1 MDSAISKQ
9 DRQESRLTA
18 EQIAMLDRLVEL
30 SKVFPVGELLAT
42 GKAKEHLAR
51 LEAMMLYPFVHG
63 LGETELDAIRAATD
77 ALRAQ
82 IATQALRKP
91 R

>member
-1 MDSAISKQ
+1 MDSASSQQ
-9 DRQESRLTA
+9 DRQESRITA
-18 EQIAMLDRLVEL
+18 EQREILDRLAEL
-30 SKVFPVGELLAT
+30 SKVFPVGELLARERQN
-42 GKAKEHLAR
+42 EHLAR

-63 LGETELDAIRAATD
+63 LGETELDAIRAAAD

-82 IATQALRKP
+82 IATQAIRKP